1 MILDKDEDDS
11 TKEMFRKVAHAEKYL
26 KLVIDGNE
34 INNFPQLRHH
44 TKEEVVDA
52 WLSGNQLND
61 VELIRNQFDFE
72 SENGE
77 SEAVKVI
84 KVMRLD
90 QLKPYHAELVRRVEV
105 QNVRRQFDS
114 NGKVTDFNLNL

>member
-90 QLKPYHAELVRRVEV
+90 QLKPYHTELVRRVEV
-105 QNVRRQFDS
+105 RNVRR
-114 NGKVTDFNLNL
+114 